1 MKAFK
6 YIRKGDEYFSIVPLV
21 LIKNATRVPVAAL
34 IDTGASYSVFKS
46 MIGEALGINIPSGE
60 ERALTI
66 GDGNKLTI
74 YLHDVETIIAGK
86 IIRNARI
93 GFSDDLGTQFNLL
106 GRKTIFDNF
115 EICFNDKDKVVK
127 FH

>member
-1 MKAFK
+1 V
-6 YIRKGDEYFSIVPLV
+6 GDDL
-21 LIKNATRVPVAAL
+21 N
-34 IDTGASYSVFKS
+34 ID
-46 MIGEALGINIPSGE
+46 IQSGE
-60 ERALTI
+60 KKLLKI
-66 GDGNKLTI
+66 GDGNNITV

-115 EICFNDKDKVVK
+115 EICFSDKDKVVK
-127 FH
+127 FHY